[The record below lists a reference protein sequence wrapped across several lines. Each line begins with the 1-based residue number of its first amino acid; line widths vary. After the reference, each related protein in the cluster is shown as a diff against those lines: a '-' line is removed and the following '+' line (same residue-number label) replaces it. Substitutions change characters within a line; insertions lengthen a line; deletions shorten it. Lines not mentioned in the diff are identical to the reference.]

1 MISIFDFLQSSGSFV
16 SCNLLWSVLKIS
28 INRPL
33 ISIKYNTLVSHWGQ
47 LILKRDDR
55 GDPALTKRF
64 YGFNSLLVLGLGHT
78 KYFKNGSGPCL
89 HGTQHEVG
97 TTRHN
102 FLCDGLFL
110 QMRTSG

>member
-1 MISIFDFLQSSGSFV
+1 MFGKYQSIGPRYQS
-16 SCNLLWSVLKIS
+16 
-28 INRPL
+28 
-33 ISIKYNTLVSHWGQ
+33 NTITVSHWGQ
-47 LILKRDDR
+47 LILKGDDR

-64 YGFNSLLVLGLGHT
+64 YGLNSLLVLGLGHT

-97 TTRHN
+97 TTRLN
-102 FLCDGLFL
+102 LLCDGLFL